1 MAGAVFGEVRVSL
14 FVAGAVFGEVQES
27 LVVAGVTNVSY
38 VMRINHESHFP
49 WQAQQSVIL

>member
-14 FVAGAVFGEVQES
+14 FLAGAVFGEVQES

-38 VMRINHESHFP
+38 M
-49 WQAQQSVIL
+49 

>member
-14 FVAGAVFGEVQES
+14 FLAGAVFGEVQES

-38 VMRINHESHFP
+38 VMRINHGSHFP